1 MSKHYLGILPS
12 DGAECPT
19 VPDDILEPEVGQ
31 VLTRSSM
38 DGSSSVAA
46 AGRARFESDIAAI
59 ERASAAGLAIAEGA
73 APAPKLV
80 DLAARAE
87 KVAAVAAAH
96 AVAVDSDSRF
106 PAEAI
111 DAARAERL
119 LGAVVPGEFGGE
131 GAGIADIVDVCYVLG
146 RACASTAMIYAMHQA
161 SVACLA
167 RHGRSSAWHQL
178 LLRRLA
184 DEQLLLASSTTEG
197 ERGGDVRNSK
207 APIARHDSRITL
219 ERTATVISYG
229 EAADGIVTTARRSA
243 DAASSDQVL
252 VVFLKSDYTLE
263 RKVGWDALG
272 MRGTCSEGFRLAAS
286 GAAEQILPVSYDEIH
301 ARTMMPVAH
310 LLWSGAWA
318 GVAAAATDRARA
330 FVRKATCR
338 AEGTLPPG
346 VAHLTRAN
354 ASLQRLRSLVAG
366 AVQRFELAA
375 DDPIALESVDFQ
387 TGMNLCKVNASE
399 LALATV
405 MSAMQACGLAGYRN
419 DGDFSVGR
427 HLRDVLSSPIMI
439 SNDRILANL
448 AMASMLGGAPASLRD

>member
-1 MSKHYLGILPS
+1 MRP
-12 DGAECPT
+12 
-19 VPDDILEPEVGQ
+19 V
-31 VLTRSSM
+31 TRSLL
-38 DGSSSVAA
+38 VAEDVA
-46 AGRARFESDIAAI
+46 PGRK
-59 ERASAAGLAIAEGA
+59 LA
-73 APAPKLV
+73 

-96 AVAVDSDSRF
+96 AAAVDSDSRF

-119 LGAVVPGEFGGE
+119 LGAAVPRELGGE
-131 GAGIADIVDVCYVLG
+131 GASISDIVDVCYALG
-146 RACASTAMIYAMHQA
+146 RACASTAMIYAMHQ
-161 SVACLA
+161 SNVACLT
-167 RHGRSSAWHQL
+167 RHGRGSAWHRL
-178 LLRRLA
+178 LLRRLTN
-184 DEQLLLASSTTEG
+184 EQMLLASSTTEG

-207 APIARHDSRITL
+207 APIERRDSRITL
-219 ERTATVISYG
+219 ERAATVISYG

-243 DAASSDQVL
+243 EATNSDQAL

-263 RKVGWDALG
+263 RQIGWDALG
-272 MRGTCSEGFRLAAS
+272 MRGTCSAGFKLVAS

-301 ARTMMPVAH
+301 ARTMLPVAH

-318 GVAAAATDRARA
+318 GIAAAAVDRARA
-330 FVRKATCR
+330 FVRKATRR

-346 VAHLTRAN
+346 AAHLTRAN

-366 AVQRFELAA
+366 VLQRFELAA
-375 DDPIALESVDFQ
+375 ADPVVLESVDFQ

-399 LALATV
+399 LAVATV

-419 DGDFSVGR
+419 DGDFSIGR
-427 HLRDVLSSPIMI
+427 HLRDILSSPIMI

-448 AMASMLGGAPASLRD
+448 AMASLLSGAPASLRD